1 MTLLSKNDADD
12 EELVAECEDLDRAL
26 AALPEDNRFVVV
38 LADVEGLKYGEIADV
53 LDVPIGA
60 LMQRLSALSS
70 DEVPQKAR
78 ELQAQCCPTVSPGK
92 NGQS

>member
-1 MTLLSKNDADD
+1 M
-12 EELVAECEDLDRAL
+12 AECEDLDRAL
-26 AALPEDNRFVVV
+26 AALPEDYRFVVV
-38 LADVEGLKYGEIADV
+38 PADVEGLKYGEIADV

-60 LMQRLSALSS
+60 LLMQRLSALSS

-78 ELQAQCCPTVSPGK
+78 ELQAQCCPTVLPGK